1 MKKSLLLA
9 LPLLLCSCSGSKF
22 DKSTTYSCT
31 IENYTCKLNC
41 KEEAGIL
48 QSLGTSANRCLYTKI
63 TYIDNFNDEK
73 VYFDGKFSL
82 YNTDNLYYHYDTL
95 FLISGFDSSNKEWVL
110 PLNIYKLKVSGTKID
125 FNYHKFY
132 EAK

>member
-22 DKSTTYSCT
+22 DKSTTFSCT

-48 QSLGTSANRCLYTKI
+48 QTLGTSENRCLYAKI
-63 TYIDNFNDEK
+63 TYLDNFNDEK

-110 PLNIYKLKVSGTKID
+110 PLNIYKLKVSGTSID

>member
-22 DKSTTYSCT
+22 DKSTTFSCT

-41 KEEAGIL
+41 KEEVGIL
-48 QSLGTSANRCLYTKI
+48 LGTSANRCLYAKI
-63 TYIDNFNDEK
+63 TYLDNFNDEK

-82 YNTDNLYYHYDTL
+82 SNTDNLYYHYDTL